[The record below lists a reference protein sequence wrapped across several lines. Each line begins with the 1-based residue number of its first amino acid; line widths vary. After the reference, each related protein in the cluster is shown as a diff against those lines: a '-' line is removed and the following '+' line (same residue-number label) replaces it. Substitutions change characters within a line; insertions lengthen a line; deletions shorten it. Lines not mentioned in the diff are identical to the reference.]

1 MFAIQVEA
9 AIGGTKSLARLDD
22 YSRDVWKAWAAGMVG
37 DDDAQRL
44 ASLIEGRKAE
54 TRSLDTVRNRMPGVP
69 LRLGA
74 SFFPPKRR
82 AQVSPDRAAS
92 MERRRRLAFSGP
104 LPPALACTF
113 TTGQLAAL
121 RIVADA
127 VRAEGRCDLSL
138 AEIAARAGVS
148 VCTARNA
155 IREASRDGLLTIE
168 ERRRHGRRNLP
179 NVVRIISREWQAWV
193 ARGRRSE
200 GGGSKKL
207 EPTDIGIRKPSVYA
221 EGTAASRGDKQQP
234 KGFPMKRGRL
244 RPR

>member
-9 AIGGTKSLARLDD
+9 AIGGTKSLALLDGF
-22 YSRDVWKAWAAGMVG
+22 SRDVWKAWAAGMVG

-54 TRSLDTVRNRMPGVP
+54 TRSTDTVRNRMPGVA

-82 AQVSPDRAAS
+82 VQVSPDRAAS

-127 VRAEGRCDLSL
+127 VRAEGRCGLSL
-138 AEIAARAGVS
+138 AEIAARAGIGLT
-148 VCTARNA
+148 TARNA
-155 IREASRDGLLTIE
+155 IREASRDGLLTIQ
-168 ERRRHGRRNLP
+168 ERRRHGRPNLP
-179 NVVRIISREWQAWV
+179 NVIRIISREWLTWIS
-193 ARGRRSE
+193 R
-200 GGGSKKL
+200 GGGSKKAK
-207 EPTDIGIRKPSVYA
+207 PTDIGIRKPSVYA
-221 EGTAASRGDKQQP
+221 EETTTLHGDNEGRNRSRHPEGA
-234 KGFPMKRGRL
+234 FRGRKCG
-244 RPR
+244 